1 MSKYIDR
8 KDALRI
14 LNDVLLET
22 APDSKEQ
29 LAALKCSRLIE
40 KLPAVDG
47 IPVEIKP
54 RDTRTIVVMI

>member
-29 LAALKCSRLIE
+29 LAILKCSRLIE
-40 KLPAVDG
+40 RLPAVDG

>member
-14 LNDVLLET
+14 LSDVLLET
-22 APDSKEQ
+22 DPDSEEQ
-29 LAALKCSRLIE
+29 LAVLKCSRLIE

>member
-29 LAALKCSRLIE
+29 LAVLKCLHNVR

-54 RDTRTIVVMI
+54 RDTRTIVLMI

>member
-22 APDSKEQ
+22 DPDSKGH
-29 LAALKCSRLIE
+29 LDVLKCSRLIE

>member
-29 LAALKCSRLIE
+29 LALLKCSHLIE